1 MLKCWGH
8 FCAHEASVVYC
19 KSFTYHIFS
28 IRHRGYFISLFV
40 LVQPLIK
47 GGYYFGIICFIGK
60 QVDSNDS
67 WIRYMQAIQL
77 GLIDAGS
84 STPSLSVLLSAMET
98 SLRTWTLCG
107 YYSRGGNYS
116 RVVSNWRNTVLAIMY
131 FVTIACINGKGKLVK
146 F

>member
-1 MLKCWGH
+1 
-8 FCAHEASVVYC
+8 
-19 KSFTYHIFS
+19 
-28 IRHRGYFISLFV
+28 
-40 LVQPLIK
+40 
-47 GGYYFGIICFIGK
+47 
-60 QVDSNDS
+60 
-67 WIRYMQAIQL
+67 MQAIQL

-98 SLRTWTLCG
+98 SLRTWTLCS